1 MCLSN
6 VYLVSGDSEELVCE
20 YASSV
25 SVEGENIRLT
35 DVIGQEI
42 TVTGTIINVDLIKNE
57 IKVKPLG

>member
-6 VYLVSGDSEELVCE
+6 VYLVSDDSEKLVCE

-25 SVEGENIRLT
+25 SVQGNQIHLT

-42 TVTGTIINVDLIKNE
+42 TVVGTIMSVDLINNQINE
-57 IKVKPLG
+57 KEG